1 MQKIEIPFQDLGIN
15 TEVDDDQ
22 NPGYTRQE
30 RTNFINGK
38 VEKIKGLANQQLSGI
53 NMDPD
58 IVKFWKFE
66 DREYFLVVD
75 NNTGQIYK
83 FGKDLSN
90 PELLYTATGGALR
103 VDIEGSKAII
113 YNLGQSPLVSVFI
126 DRGMYHDIVGNGNY
140 PKFNNSFLDWNR
152 VRVFDDVASP
162 SAGKKLFKIV
172 NSLGSNAQKIKNPGQ
187 DYLFDRLGKNTDKI
201 VPFGRPA
208 GLPWTTYTMNMFPQR
223 KGNLEFAEDGSKTYY
238 YRYSLIFDGQQET
251 ELSESILNTSGVD
264 FTAPVWGDDDYTVDN
279 FGFNAMFMGKFQI
292 DIGNPNVAGSFYPG
306 NPRVTGIN
314 IYRSTD
320 ADGSSEKFKKIIT
333 ASTLNSKAD
342 LNAQSST
349 NCHMGAGNFLYD
361 NCDFSQIG
369 ITTDD
374 FVYQAGIGNISE
386 VEPNNSEGNSQ
397 KGLLKFSS
405 STLGGGRGCH
415 PEMTGEPWKDISSNY
430 VIVNR
435 DLDQPLDEHGTYWC
449 AEQDGIKD
457 AGGSND
463 CWFFTRNSGSVT
475 PHSYNYSASS
485 IAGGDD
491 RDSILDVYGTG
502 TDAGNVGALNR
513 QNHDN
518 VASTGTLPE
527 TVFLH
532 SSFNSN
538 APASLAA
545 STEYYY
551 EIYARL
557 PFSADNTNEANT
569 STLTMGNYLH
579 FVAYEDAS
587 APTSNSI
594 TLSSSNSTHLA
605 TVGREPEMWAQ
616 AGYDSPPSNYC
627 DPLDLTYTDLRRLS
641 RRYVKVNG
649 FYTTASGSP
658 KFTLIAYTSSSAD
671 PFAAFDSSGGSQ
683 TQFNIYEFLIT
694 KSEYVK
700 RKGHN
705 GASTGCYSDDF
716 IVADDNTL
724 ENNFY
729 TILDGGYPKSSDN
742 NGWIVGNYGKCVLPW
757 SWAEEK
763 TYDFSKPGPTGSTNN
778 RMSHHR
784 AINSVLLLNSRIPTH
799 EGDGSIIISPN
810 YRYSYNVLE
819 SGAAD
824 TLTNN
829 VIVDFDFIDS
839 GITDGADHPGTI
851 TLSTD
856 VRYKYQ
862 ANHIGRR
869 FVGNVI
875 INGDKEDFET
885 HEDFI
890 MYSELGNPDV
900 IPIANFIK
908 LNDLD
913 GGQITGLAKSL
924 GDLVALM
931 ERGVFI
937 LSIPSTDITQW
948 TLTEAYRDIGCTAP
962 DSVLEYNNGVFF
974 ANETNFYYLDSGRRL
989 ISLADSWLNT
999 YQQYFREGGISQ
1011 VIVNPNKN
1019 ELILIINNFTYV
1031 MSLNGFEETARW
1043 HKSIQSA
1050 VADGDWGEAGIEDF
1064 GDQVNVKYVVD
1075 NFKQLYKFEER
1086 LLDFKRDLVLHSLD
1100 DTASDAY
1107 TNNTEYGLVIETPFQ
1122 KLTDLDSNSIVRKF
1136 NLRYNSIDDITLEFY
1151 VDGNAST
1158 VAKTITIPASS
1169 TLANYDD
1176 NVDFTY
1182 EANIKLRAN
1191 RIKIK
1196 ISTPESSN
1204 TLTSI
1209 RRLELEVD

>member
-113 YNLGQSPLVSVFI
+113 YNLGQSPLVSVVI
-126 DRGMYHDIVGNGNY
+126 DRNMYHGIVGGGNY
-140 PKFNNSFLDWNR
+140 PKFNGSFLDWNR

-201 VPFGRPA
+201 VPFGRPSA
-208 GLPWTTYTMNMFPQR
+208 LSKTPSFMFMYPQR
-223 KGNLEFAEDGSKTYY
+223 KGNLELAGDGSDAYY

-251 ELSESILNTSGVD
+251 ELSESILNTSGID
-264 FTAPVWGDDDYTVDN
+264 FTSPKWGDDEVDVDN
-279 FGFNAMFMGKFQI
+279 FGFNSIFMGKFQI

-314 IYRSTD
+314 IYRSKD
-320 ADGSSEKFKKIIT
+320 ADGLSEKFKKIIS

-342 LNAQSST
+342 LNAQSSI

-449 AEQDGIKD
+449 AEQDGLKD

-463 CWFFTRNSGSVT
+463 CWFETTTSGS
-475 PHSYNYSASS
+475 SAATLRNFVSSS

-491 RDSILDVYGTG
+491 RDSILDIYNLANADMGQTG
-502 TDAGNVGALNR
+502 SLNR

-518 VASTGTLPE
+518 VAYLHGSGDR
-527 TVFLH
+527 FIH

-551 EIYARL
+551 EIYYRL
-557 PFSADNTNEANT
+557 PTYADNLDE
-569 STLTMGNYLH
+569 SGSFVGNYTH
-579 FVAYEDAS
+579 FVAYEGGT
-587 APTSNSI
+587 APTSHSI
-594 TLSSSNSTHLA
+594 TLDSSNSTHLA
-605 TVGREPEMWAQ
+605 SVGREPEKWTQ
-616 AGYDSPPSNYC
+616 SGYDSPPTNYVNPATLETNFE
-627 DPLDLTYTDLRRLS
+627 DIPKQS
-641 RRYVKVNG
+641 RRYAKLNG

-658 KFTLIAYTSSSAD
+658 KFTLIAYTSSSPA
-671 PFAAFDSSGGSQ
+671 PYAS
-683 TQFNIYEFLIT
+683 FNTTNGTRGRISIFEFLIT

-705 GASTGCYSDDF
+705 GASMGCYSDDF

-724 ENNFY
+724 ENYFY

-763 TYDFSKPGPTGSTNN
+763 TYDFSDPGPTE
-778 RMSHHR
+778 SHHRYSFHR

-810 YRYSYNVLE
+810 YRYSYNVSE

-824 TLTNN
+824 TQTNN
-829 VIVDFDFIDS
+829 VIVDFDFIDD
-839 GITDGADHPGTI
+839 GITDGAEHPGTI

-1050 VADGDWGEAGIEDF
+1050 VADGDWDEAGIEDL

-1086 LLDFKRDLVLHSLD
+1086 LSDFKRDLVLHSLD

-1107 TNNTEYGLVIETPFQ
+1107 TNNTDYGLVIETPFQ

-1151 VDGNAST
+1151 VDGDAST
-1158 VAKTITIPASS
+1158 IAKTITIPASS

>member
-66 DREYFLVVD
+66 DKEYFLVVD
-75 NNTGQIYK
+75 NYTGQIYK
-83 FGKDLSN
+83 FNKDLSS

-103 VDIEGSKAII
+103 VDIEGNKAII
-113 YNLGQSPLVSVFI
+113 YNLGQSPLVSVVI
-126 DRGMYHDIVGNGNY
+126 DRNMYHGIVGGGNY
-140 PKFNNSFLDWNR
+140 PKFNGSFLDWNR

-162 SAGKKLFKIV
+162 SAGKKLFKIDQI
-172 NSLGSNAQKIKNPGQ
+172 NKDNLINAENEVKKFTAICEFSRPLLHYFGNFKRPTSASVTEVRNLIVYESYTSG
-187 DYLFDRLGKNTDKI
+187 YLEGG
-201 VPFGRPA
+201 P
-208 GLPWTTYTMNMFPQR
+208 
-223 KGNLEFAEDGSKTYY
+223 YY
-238 YRYSLIFDGQQET
+238 YRYSLIFDGEQET
-251 ELSESILNTSGVD
+251 ELSESVIDSANLGIDGENGKGIFEGN
-264 FTAPVWGDDDYTVDN
+264 FT
-279 FGFNAMFMGKFQI
+279 I
-292 DIGNPNVAGSFYPG
+292 DIGNSFVDGSFYPG
-306 NPRVTGIN
+306 NPRVTGVN

-320 ADGSSEKFKKIIT
+320 TNGSLPNSFKKIIT
-333 ASTLNSKAD
+333 ASTLGAKAD
-342 LNAQSST
+342 LNTIST
-349 NCHMGAGNFLYD
+349 TTGTSKNFFYD
-361 NCDFSQIG
+361 QCDFTQLGVTSS
-369 ITTDD
+369 DY
-374 FVYQAGIGNISE
+374 VYQGGVGDISE
-386 VEPNNSEGNSQ
+386 VEPLNTLNDKQE
-397 KGLLKFSS
+397 GLLKLSS
-405 STLGGGRGCH
+405 STLGGGKGAH
-415 PEMTGEPWKDISSNY
+415 PKMVDYTVEKYEGFTGSPTDLPIDKNIDAEY

-435 DLDQPLDEHGTYWC
+435 DLRTANTGGNGVYWC
-449 AEQDGIKD
+449 AEQNGLNDPTGAATFRKGTASDAPTLVDHTQDADGFTTYTGSAGSLSYGGDTVENTAQNVGFFGRNVHSHIRIEPEPSSNFGFVTASFNGTSPGALD
-457 AGGSND
+457 VGEEYYWEAWISTPPTDDVSIILAAYTGGSLPVQSGFAWHGNSQLLQQVSSVQNSGVGERRIKVSGYYTPTNANFYLMMFPTD
-463 CWFFTRNSGSVT
+463 ITYTEHVASPAWVDKTNSGSFWNN
-475 PHSYNYSASS
+475 SYWNNS
-485 IAGGDD
+485 DW
-491 RDSILDVYGTG
+491 
-502 TDAGNVGALNR
+502 NV
-513 QNHDN
+513 H
-518 VASTGTLPE
+518 
-527 TVFLH
+527 
-532 SSFNSN
+532 
-538 APASLAA
+538 
-545 STEYYY
+545 
-551 EIYARL
+551 ARCNL
-557 PFSADNTNEANT
+557 
-569 STLTMGNYLH
+569 
-579 FVAYEDAS
+579 
-587 APTSNSI
+587 
-594 TLSSSNSTHLA
+594 
-605 TVGREPEMWAQ
+605 
-616 AGYDSPPSNYC
+616 
-627 DPLDLTYTDLRRLS
+627 
-641 RRYVKVNG
+641 
-649 FYTTASGSP
+649 
-658 KFTLIAYTSSSAD
+658 
-671 PFAAFDSSGGSQ
+671 
-683 TQFNIYEFLIT
+683 YEFLIT
-694 KSEYVK
+694 KSANIK
-700 RKGHN
+700 RSGTSGCSLGYYSN
-705 GASTGCYSDDF
+705 EFNVIGDDSLQNNIFTSATSSRGYSTTNDSFGW
-716 IVADDNTL
+716 VA
-724 ENNFY
+724 
-729 TILDGGYPKSSDN
+729 
-742 NGWIVGNYGKCVLPW
+742 GNYGKCVLPW
-757 SWAEEK
+757 KKNTGLS
-763 TYDFSKPGPTGSTNN
+763 DDNLCNKPSVNN
-778 RMSHHR
+778 NVGTTTWKMYSGGYNAYNTLHQF
-784 AINSVLLLNSRIPTH
+784 NSNIPDC
-799 EGDGSIIISPN
+799 EGDGILNITPN
-810 YRYSYNVLE
+810 YSYKYNVEE
-819 SGAAD
+819 SGGLD
-824 TLTNN
+824 NITNN
-829 VIVDFDFIDS
+829 IKIDFNFTDN
-839 GITDGADHPGTI
+839 GIADGADHPGTL

-869 FVGNVI
+869 FVGNII
-875 INGDKEDFET
+875 INGDTDDSET

-890 MYSELGNPDV
+890 MYSELGNSDV

-989 ISLADSWLNT
+989 ISLANSWLNT

-1011 VIVNPNKN
+1011 VITNPNKN

-1043 HKSIQSA
+1043 YKSIQSA

-1151 VDGNAST
+1151 VDGDAST
-1158 VAKTITIPASS
+1158 IAKTITIPASS